1 MPRTPDIPADIPADL
16 PPRVRARLATI
27 RRADEDR
34 ILGRACSV
42 CGRRNFTLVR
52 ERDLTLAEPIGFV
65 SSGGRWYCPECAPR
79 HCAATGTST
88 LLDDEPGA
96 LKATF

>member
-34 ILGRACSV
+34 ILGRVCSV
-42 CGRRNFTLVR
+42 CGRKNYTVAHLRDEIVVSAFGLVS
-52 ERDLTLAEPIGFV
+52 V
-65 SSGGRWYCPECAPR
+65 GGRWYCPECAPVR
-79 HCAATGTST
+79 APTPDPDCMESGEAFRVS
-88 LLDDEPGA
+88 LR
-96 LKATF
+96 